1 MKDKNLIQ
9 FPTDYM
15 FKIMGEPS
23 PEFEQDVLAILHKH
37 FPKITEGALQYKYS
51 QGNKYLSIS
60 ATVYAENF
68 EQIEH
73 TYRDLKANPRVLF
86 VL

>member
-1 MKDKNLIQ
+1 MKDKTLIQ
-9 FPTDYM
+9 FPTDYI
-15 FKIMGEPS
+15 FKIMGEAS
-23 PEFEQDVLAILHKH
+23 PEFEHDVLAILHTH
-37 FPKITEGALQYKYS
+37 FPKITEGALLYKYS

-68 EQIEH
+68 EQIEQS
-73 TYRDLKANPRVLF
+73 YRALKANPRVLF

>member
-1 MKDKNLIQ
+1 MKDKSLIQ
-9 FPTDYM
+9 FPTDYV
-15 FKIMGEPS
+15 FKIMGESS
-23 PEFEQDVLAILHKH
+23 PEFEQDVLAILHSY
-37 FPKITEGALQYKYS
+37 FPKIAEGALVYKYS

-68 EQIEH
+68 EQIEQS
-73 TYRDLKANPRVLF
+73 YRALKENPRVLF